1 MNILD
6 EHREFINDEFLECV
20 EFASKI
26 IGIECS
32 DTVMKGDPE
41 MEGNDKSTKYQIT
54 PDPYVTKD
62 KEKRDDLLAFEK
74 YFYEHYGKWK
84 DRCYFDTPYEAFFN
98 IVKARHIWDSNIPPH
113 IKKEYLDR
121 AKKE

>member
-1 MNILD
+1 MSSLD
-6 EHREFINDEFLECV
+6 EQKEFIKDEFLECV

-26 IGIECS
+26 IGINCC
-32 DTVMKGDPE
+32 DTLTIGDPE
-41 MEGNDKSTKYQIT
+41 KEGEDKSTKFVIT
-54 PDPYVTKD
+54 PDPYSTD
-62 KEKRDDLLAFEK
+62 KIEDRNNLLAFEK

-98 IVKARHIWDSNIPPH
+98 IIKAWQIWKNNIPPH
-113 IKKEYLDR
+113 IKGEYLKR